1 MGFKRFGILSLCFF
15 LSLMLVAQD
24 AADKFERANNAYVE
38 GNFEQSEDL
47 YRQLLEEGYDSSELY
62 FNLGNTYYRLDQIPL
77 AILYYEKALKVHPRN
92 KDYQYNLSIAKSKIE
107 EPLEEVP
114 EFFLNNWWRTMA
126 GWMPSSLWGIL
137 GLVFLWAGVAGGV
150 FWLLGR
156 ERVHRKT
163 GFVLGIIALA
173 LCILP
178 FLLANSRQQMA
189 KQENAGIVMQH
200 GVGLKSAPESDQE
213 VASVPGGTKIKLID
227 AIGNWYKVELPNGE
241 TGWLPS
247 VVFEKI

>member
-137 GLVFLWAGVAGGV
+137 WLVF
-150 FWLLGR
+150 FFMGR
-156 ERVHRKT
+156 CCRR
-163 GFVLGIIALA
+163 
-173 LCILP
+173 C
-178 FLLANSRQQMA
+178 FL
-189 KQENAGIVMQH
+189 V
-200 GVGLKSAPESDQE
+200 VG
-213 VASVPGGTKIKLID
+213 
-227 AIGNWYKVELPNGE
+227 
-241 TGWLPS
+241 
-247 VVFEKI
+247 